1 MLSFPYGPHTVRLG
15 LLCGLLIPRSRF
27 YFCMLYRF
35 HYRFLQIAC
44 VCHWQRHSGFKDKTG
59 AVADDFMYY
68 KESVGFNKNSN

>member
-1 MLSFPYGPHTVRLG
+1 MWPADTAEQIVFLHVV
-15 LLCGLLIPRSRF
+15 
-27 YFCMLYRF
+27 YRF

-68 KESVGFNKNSN
+68 KESVGFNKNSK